1 MQRIVGIGEMIISN
15 DINDKI
21 KTFAL
26 ASCVGVTAYS
36 YQRRVGGIIHIALP
50 TPGIV
55 ENLNIKSCYY
65 ASTGLPLFINTL
77 CNQYECSKR
86 ELNIQLYGGANSIR
100 PNDTFNIGR
109 KNIQKIKEIFVEMNL
124 DIKFEEI
131 GEIVSRTIELDMSNG
146 HVNIWRQ
153 NIII

>member
-15 DINDKI
+15 DINDTI

-36 YQRRVGGIIHIALP
+36 QRRKVGGIIHIALP
-50 TPGIV
+50 NPGAM
-55 ENLNIKSCYY
+55 ENLDMRNCFY
-65 ASTGLPLFINTL
+65 ASTGLPLFVNAL
-77 CNQYECSKR
+77 CNQYGCSKG
-86 ELNIQLYGGANSIR
+86 ELNIRLYGGADSIR
-100 PNDTFNIGR
+100 LNDTFNIGR
-109 KNIQKIKEIFVEMNL
+109 KNIQKIKEILGKMNL
-124 DIKFEEI
+124 DIQFEEI
-131 GEIVSRTIELDMSNG
+131 GKNVSRTIELDMGNG